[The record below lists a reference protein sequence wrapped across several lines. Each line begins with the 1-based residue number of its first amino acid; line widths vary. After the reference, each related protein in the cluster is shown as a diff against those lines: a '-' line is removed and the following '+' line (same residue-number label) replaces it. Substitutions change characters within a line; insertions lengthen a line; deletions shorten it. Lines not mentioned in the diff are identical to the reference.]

1 MKRIT
6 VIAPLTTENMMT
18 TSKRIRVM
26 AAVLAAV
33 MPFTTGAAV
42 YTKSKSAT
50 FDVTM
55 RVVADCTI
63 AATGIDFGQTGV
75 ITAAISGSSNINVT
89 CTNTT
94 PYTVGLNA
102 GTGVGSTGT
111 TRFLNGTGANA
122 DTVAVNLY
130 RTPGSGLWGNTQ
142 GTDTLDGTGNGNQQI
157 LTVYGEIPVQ
167 KSPTPDNYKSTIT
180 ATIYF

>member
-1 MKRIT
+1 
-6 VIAPLTTENMMT
+6 MT

-33 MPFTTGAAV
+33 MPFTSSAAV
-42 YTKSKSAT
+42 YVKSKSAT
-50 FDVTM
+50 FDVIM

-63 AATGIDFGQTGV
+63 AANGIDFGQTGV
-75 ITAAISGSSNINVT
+75 ITSSITGTSNINVT

-94 PYTVGLNA
+94 PYNVGLDA
-102 GTGVGSTGT
+102 GTGVGSSGT
-111 TRFLNGTGANA
+111 TRFMNGTGANT
-122 DTVAVNLY
+122 DTVGVNLY
-130 RTPGSGLWGNTQ
+130 RTAGSGLWGNSQ
-142 GTDTLDGTGNGNQQI
+142 GVDTLAGTGNGNAQV